1 MTIYSSGPRTGGIW
15 RGGGVLEEREVK
27 KHEIFKAAFGNHF
40 FVTYLHDQGIR
51 Y

>member
-1 MTIYSSGPRTGGIW
+1 MDPELEVFGEGR
-15 RGGGVLEEREVK
+15 VLEEREAK
-27 KHEIFKAAFGNHF
+27 KHEIFKAAFGNHL